1 MMKKKILALE
11 DAPSIQKILE
21 MVLNKDYEIITKN
34 DGQEGLEWLQEGN
47 NPDLII
53 SDVNMPNISGEDFL
67 KQIKVSALFKDI
79 PVIMLSGIENSA
91 ERIKMLKLG
100 ADDYMIKPFNP
111 EELKLKIEILLS
123 RVANG

>member
-1 MMKKKILALE
+1 MKKKILALE

-21 MVLNKDYEIITKN
+21 MVLNKDFEIITKN

-53 SDVNMPNISGEDFL
+53 SDVNMPNVSGEEFL
-67 KQIKVSALFKDI
+67 KQIKVSAFFKDI

-100 ADDYMIKPFNP
+100 ADDYIVKPFNP

-123 RVANG
+123 RVTNG

>member
-1 MMKKKILALE
+1 MKKKILVLE

-21 MVLNKDYEIITKN
+21 LVLNKEYEIITKN

-47 NPDLII
+47 HPDLII
-53 SDVNMPNISGEDFL
+53 SDVNMPNMSGEEFL
-67 KQIKVSALFKDI
+67 KQIKVSAFFQSI

-111 EELKLKIEILLS
+111 EELKLKVEILLS

>member
-1 MMKKKILALE
+1 MKKKILALE